1 MQNTFFTLIV
11 FSTISFSASAQY
23 LEMGIFGGG
32 AVYNGDLSHHA
43 IELSEVH
50 PAFGIKAATPLNA
63 YFALSLNARYT
74 TLTGTDDNSQKP
86 AFAARNLDFRTTFIE
101 AGLTFECF
109 LFGYDPLHQKIFSP
123 FIYTGVNWFHFNPTT
138 EYNGVTYE
146 LQPLGT
152 EGQGTSA
159 FPDRTPYAL
168 SQVSIP
174 MGAGLKYAVSRTF
187 NIALSFTA
195 NKTFTD
201 YIDDVSTT
209 YVDETTL
216 TAENGA
222 LSFELSNRTDEY
234 LNSEP
239 LPYDEFH
246 PRGNPAYKDW
256 YGYGGITLSYNLIF
270 EKTRGSYKNA
280 HLECPQF

>member
-1 MQNTFFTLIV
+1 
-11 FSTISFSASAQY
+11 
-23 LEMGIFGGG
+23 
-32 AVYNGDLSHHA
+32 
-43 IELSEVH
+43 
-50 PAFGIKAATPLNA
+50 
-63 YFALSLNARYT
+63 
-74 TLTGTDDNSQKP
+74 
-86 AFAARNLDFRTTFIE
+86 
-101 AGLTFECF
+101 
-109 LFGYDPLHQKIFSP
+109 
-123 FIYTGVNWFHFNPTT
+123 
-138 EYNGVTYE
+138 
-146 LQPLGT
+146 
-152 EGQGTSA
+152 
-159 FPDRTPYAL
+159 
-168 SQVSIP
+168 

-246 PRGNPAYKDW
+246 PRGNPAYNDW
-256 YGYGGITLSYNLIF
+256 YGYSGITLSYNLIF
-270 EKTRGSYKNA
+270 EKTRGSNA